1 MPSRNCEYRRLK
13 IEEVPLFQGD
23 EPLEEDAKLQQ
34 CFVFLALQANSVS
47 FGQLE
52 LQVTVPGSSF
62 FFNCTVEHSS
72 SLDMYALFVMSHK
85 AGFQLGNKLAGTS
98 LSRRGEI

>member
-47 FGQLE
+47 LGQLE

-62 FFNCTVEHSS
+62 FHCTVERSS
-72 SLDMYALFVMSHK
+72 SFDMYTLFMMSHK